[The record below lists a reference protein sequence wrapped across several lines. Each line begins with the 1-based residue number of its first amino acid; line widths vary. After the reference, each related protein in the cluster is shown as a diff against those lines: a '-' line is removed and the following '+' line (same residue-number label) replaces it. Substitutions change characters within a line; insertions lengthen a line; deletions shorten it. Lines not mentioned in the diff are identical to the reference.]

1 MCPVA
6 STASSALVT
15 FLYGTFPLSA
25 PYLQM
30 TVLTDGI
37 GSRPINTG
45 RNVRNGM
52 DSRWNW
58 FIDNVPVRVTLN
70 TVVWCLWI
78 AATVGILE
86 FAAKFL
92 FT

>member
-1 MCPVA
+1 
-6 STASSALVT
+6 
-15 FLYGTFPLSA
+15 
-25 PYLQM
+25 
-30 TVLTDGI
+30 
-37 GSRPINTG
+37 
-45 RNVRNGM
+45 M

-86 FAAKFL
+86 FAAKF
-92 FT
+92 